1 MTPRAAAVDATEGG
15 RLAFGS
21 IFDLM
26 SEEKANDRYFCQGGT
41 NNGGAE
47 HNNTK
52 RKKEKGKEGLFLALP
67 FFPTFS
73 LSG

>member
-1 MTPRAAAVDATEGG
+1 MTPRAAAVDAAEGG

-21 IFDLM
+21 ILDLM

-47 HNNTK
+47 HNNTE
-52 RKKEKGKEGLFLALP
+52 REKKEKK
-67 FFPTFS
+67 
-73 LSG
+73 